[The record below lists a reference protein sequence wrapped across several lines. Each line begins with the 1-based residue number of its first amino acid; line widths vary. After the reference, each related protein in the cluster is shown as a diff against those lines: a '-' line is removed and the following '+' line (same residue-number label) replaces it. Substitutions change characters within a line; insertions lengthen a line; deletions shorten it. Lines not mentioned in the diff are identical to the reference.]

1 MSYRFVENAGMSC
14 DFEELHRL
22 LHRCFAG
29 MEGRIDPPSSLHRMS
44 PEYLRK
50 MAQEQVLITCYDG
63 EHLIGCGFAE
73 DQGEVFY
80 LSKLAIDPA
89 HRGRG
94 LLREMVNRFLRLA
107 LESGKSALEL
117 ETRIELVENHA
128 VFAALGFELLRE
140 TRHEGYDRTTGLRFR
155 KSL

>member
-22 LHRCFAG
+22 LRRCFAG

-63 EHLIGCGFAE
+63 KTLIGCGFTE
-73 DQGEVFY
+73 DQAEVFY

-89 HRGRG
+89 YQGRG

-107 LESGKSALEL
+107 LESGKHRVILDQ
-117 ETRIELVENHA
+117 
-128 VFAALGFELLRE
+128 F
-140 TRHEGYDRTTGLRFR
+140 DPRFQFQR
-155 KSL
+155 